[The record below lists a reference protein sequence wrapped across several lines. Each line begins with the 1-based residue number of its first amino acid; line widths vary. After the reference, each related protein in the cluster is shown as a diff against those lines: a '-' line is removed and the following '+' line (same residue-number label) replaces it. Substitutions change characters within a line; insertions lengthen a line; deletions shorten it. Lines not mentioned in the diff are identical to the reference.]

1 VDAYT
6 FSLTPRQWWFTVAA
20 AVLLLVLTF
29 VAGFLGG
36 VMWQG
41 ARAA

>member
-1 VDAYT
+1 VQGYT
-6 FSLTPRQWWFTVAA
+6 FSLTPRQWWTTVAA

-36 VMWQG
+36 VMWQ
-41 ARAA
+41 ASRPT